1 MTLEIDTRLS
11 ALVIDLCMII
21 KLTYAE
27 YVSYLFLLSIGMK
40 GMVSENKEQ
49 LEITFNTKEK

>member
-11 ALVIDLCMII
+11 ALVIDLCMIT